1 MISIEKCMLSC
12 GKIFSLCANENTERI
27 IFLCGDGAGCGCG
40 LFPCGGENFHCKLF
54 AKLEIIN
61 KQQPDYRSQLK
72 SVQSN
77 KFSVD
82 DVLKEKEG
90 NEPEWAKK

>member
-1 MISIEKCMLSC
+1 MVPVVVVGFFPVVE
-12 GKIFSLCANENTERI
+12 KIFIVSCACCK
-27 IFLCGDGAGCGCG
+27 FFA
-40 LFPCGGENFHCKLF
+40 LFYFHLF

>member
-1 MISIEKCMLSC
+1 MVPVVVVGFFPVVEKNLI
-12 GKIFSLCANENTERI
+12 GNYY
-27 IFLCGDGAGCGCG
+27 
-40 LFPCGGENFHCKLF
+40 LFRSFKF

-61 KQQPDYRSQLK
+61 KQHPDYRSQLK

>member
-1 MISIEKCMLSC
+1 MVPVVVLGIFPVVD
-12 GKIFSLCANENTERI
+12 KILIGNFSLV
-27 IFLCGDGAGCGCG
+27 
-40 LFPCGGENFHCKLF
+40 LF

>member
-1 MISIEKCMLSC
+1 MVPVVVVGFFPVVE
-12 GKIFSLCANENTERI
+12 KIFIVSCA
-27 IFLCGDGAGCGCG
+27 
-40 LFPCGGENFHCKLF
+40 F